1 MAQPTKSTATG
12 FIWDAMHGFAI
23 MCSLSSRTLGS
34 LFSNRP
40 WAAKSNA
47 NFQHEQ
53 KRQLRNEPNK
63 YFVFKRYGYGGDG
76 NSTGFPDQAVLEKG
90 TGPLFSLTSD
100 MVGDDAC

>member
-1 MAQPTKSTATG
+1 MPLAKQKTIRKEHDGETNEKNTATG
-12 FIWDAMHGFAI
+12 FISDAVDGFAI
-23 MCSLSSRTLGS
+23 MCSVSSQTLGP

-63 YFVFKRYGYGGDG
+63 YFVFKRY
-76 NSTGFPDQAVLEKG
+76 EWR
-90 TGPLFSLTSD
+90 
-100 MVGDDAC
+100 